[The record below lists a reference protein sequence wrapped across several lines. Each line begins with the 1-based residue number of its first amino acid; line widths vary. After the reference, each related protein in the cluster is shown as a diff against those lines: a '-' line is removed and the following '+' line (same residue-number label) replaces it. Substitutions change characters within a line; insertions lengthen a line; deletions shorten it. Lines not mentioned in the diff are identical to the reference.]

1 MSMKTGGFTMKA
13 NLQVI
18 KVMEELH
25 IANCDQISRL
35 LWKVASVL
43 RQVVLRFGKF
53 TTVQAGLVF
62 PSVW

>member
-1 MSMKTGGFTMKA
+1 MKA

-53 TTVQAGLVF
+53 TTVQSGLVF